1 MPRKALHPSP
11 GALWFLGFLGTGEAN
26 TLPNYRNEK
35 FRISIST
42 NFKHI

>member
-11 GALWFLGFLGTGEAN
+11 DALWFLGFLGTGEAYA
-26 TLPNYRNEK
+26 LPDYRNEK
-35 FRISIST
+35 FRISKST